1 VTESTNETE
10 PGIAAFEAA
19 VAAGL
24 PASWDWQQPVILAV
38 SGGADSMALLRSVAA
53 IAPAEARRQLLVAH
67 VEYDFRDTA
76 ERDRRFVLE
85 QAERLQLT
93 CYWKRCPLT
102 DSDAAVG
109 SGLEAAARAL
119 RYDFFSSLAHLHGA
133 RHVAVGHTLDDQAE
147 TILHRILRGTG
158 IAGLA
163 GMARSRQL
171 TEGVSLV
178 RPMLALRRKQVLA
191 YLRTGRVPWVEDE
204 SNADLRF
211 ARNLL
216 RHRMLAEAEQG
227 PYPAATEALVR
238 LGVQAAACMTDRRVT
253 VRQLV
258 EAAVDRR
265 PDGSLL
271 LHDRLAGLAGGDC
284 QLLADVCISL
294 WQREGWPRRD
304 LSGRHLGTLTRMLVE
319 GSQHTGKPSP
329 AVSLP
334 GKIQARRHADGIIL
348 QPPAAAGSGASPSG
362 SLGECSS

>member
-1 VTESTNETE
+1 MTDSVNESE
-10 PGIAAFEAA
+10 PGIVAFEAA
-19 VAAGL
+19 VADGL
-24 PASWDWQQPVILAV
+24 PASWDWRQPMILAV
-38 SGGADSMALLRSVAA
+38 SGGADSMALLHSVAA
-53 IAPAEARRQLLVAH
+53 ITPAEARRQLLVAH
-67 VEYDFRDTA
+67 VEYDLRETA
-76 ERDRRFVLE
+76 ERDRRFVIE

-102 DSDAAVG
+102 DSDGAAR

-178 RPMLALRRKQVLA
+178 RPLLALRRQQVRE
-191 YLRTGRVPWVEDE
+191 YLRTSGAFWVEDE

-216 RHRMLAEAEQG
+216 RHRVLAAAEQG
-227 PYPAATEALVR
+227 HYPAATEALVR
-238 LGVQAAACMTDRRVT
+238 LGDQAAALMANRRVT
-253 VRQLV
+253 VERLIEQAV
-258 EAAVDRR
+258 ERR

-271 LHDRLAGLAGGDC
+271 LHDRLVQLAGGDC
-284 QLLADVCISL
+284 QLLADLFSFL
-294 WQREGWPRRD
+294 WQQEGWPRRD
-304 LSGRHLGTLTRMLVE
+304 LTQWHLETLARMLVE
-319 GSQHTGKPSP
+319 DSP
-329 AVSLP
+329 HPGGPIPAFGLP
-334 GKIQARRHADGIIL
+334 GNIQARRDADGIVL
-348 QPPAAAGSGASPSG
+348 QPPAAAGSKADCSWSLPASTS
-362 SLGECSS
+362 